1 MRLALREFGVLG
13 LATSCFTNG
22 PRGCGGR
29 TLDLKPHWTLKGLFK
44 KKYLQG
50 FYRGPGGVK
59 VS

>member
-29 TLDLKPHWTLKGLFK
+29 TLDLKPHGTLKGSLK
-44 KKYLQG
+44 KSIYKG
-50 FYRGPGGVK
+50 STGGGG
-59 VS
+59 